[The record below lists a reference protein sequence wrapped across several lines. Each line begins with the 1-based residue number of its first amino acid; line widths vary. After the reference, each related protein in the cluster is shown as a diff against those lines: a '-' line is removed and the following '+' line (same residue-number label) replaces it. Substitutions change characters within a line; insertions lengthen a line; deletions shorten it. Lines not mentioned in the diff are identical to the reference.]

1 MSNQKLVQEIVDE
14 YLQLCEDR
22 ELDKAS
28 HFLASDAV
36 IIFPGGRR
44 YASLQEMAAASNGRY
59 SWVRKLRNE
68 YAVGQGVSADGKQE
82 QIVTS
87 IGTLYGEKLDGAP
100 FDGIRYV
107 DVFMLREGLIVRQE
121 VWNDLAESGI
131 IQLSE
136 GK

>member
-1 MSNQKLVQEIVDE
+1 MTNQKLAQEIVDE

-22 ELDKAS
+22 ELDQAS
-28 HFLASDAV
+28 HFLAIDAV
-36 IIFPGGRR
+36 IIFPGDRR
-44 YASLQEMAAASNGRY
+44 YASLQEMAAASTGRY
-59 SWVRKLRNE
+59 SWVRKHRNE
-68 YAVGQGVSADGKQE
+68 YAVGQGVNAEGQQE

-100 FDGIRYV
+100 FDGIRYI
-107 DVFMLREGLIVRQE
+107 DVFMLRDGLIVRQE
-121 VWNDLAESGI
+121 VWNDLAETGI

>member
-1 MSNQKLVQEIVDE
+1 VTNQKLAQEIVDE

-22 ELDKAS
+22 ELDQAS

-36 IIFPGGRR
+36 IIFPGDRR
-44 YASLQEMAAASNGRY
+44 YASLQEMAAASIGRY
-59 SWVRKLRNE
+59 SWVRKHRNE
-68 YAVGQGVSADGKQE
+68 YAVGQGVNAEGQQE

-100 FDGIRYV
+100 FDGIRYI
-107 DVFMLREGLIVRQE
+107 DVFMLRDGLIVRQE
-121 VWNDLAESGI
+121 VWNDLAETGI